1 MINLQGPFL
10 KGDFSSPASE
20 GRLDLQ
26 RLDGMVENELRII
39 VLGIL
44 HLRFGS
50 AGHGPANVG
59 EVCGIHVSYPING
72 GSRSNPRRSSSD
84 VSIRQGTPTLTT

>member
-1 MINLQGPFL
+1 MIDFQSPFL
-10 KGDFSSPASE
+10 KGDFSSPTGE

-26 RLDGMVENELRII
+26 CLDGMVENELRII

-44 HLRFGS
+44 HLRSGS
-50 AGHGPANVG
+50 AGHGPANIG

-84 VSIRQGTPTLTT
+84 VSIRWETPTLTT